1 MQIIAETHS
10 HTVACDH
17 AFSTLYENVRYAAR
31 SGIRFLCVTEHCPA
45 MEGAPGGMFF
55 SNLPNVIPDL
65 MEGVVV
71 LKGAET
77 NIIDYEG
84 GLDLP
89 DRKLARLDWVIA
101 SYHINCLAPA
111 TEEEHTAGWLA
122 VAKNPLVDVIGHA
135 GDERYRFDVDAVVKA
150 FAENGKIVEI
160 NAHSFECRPGSAE
173 NCRRIAESCKK
184 YGGRVVCSSDAHFFT
199 QIGNVGAAVEML
211 EEIGF
216 PEELV
221 MNADYGRFLALARE
235 KSGRPLI

>member
-1 MQIIAETHS
+1 ME
-10 HTVACDH
+10 
-17 AFSTLYENVRYAAR
+17 AAR
-31 SGIRFLCVTEHCPA
+31 AI
-45 MEGAPGGMFF
+45 GAG
-55 SNLPNVIPDL
+55 NLRIIWHRILPNSILRPAIELVTGIHLGP
-65 MEGVVV
+65 
-71 LKGAET
+71 
-77 NIIDYEG
+77 
-84 GLDLP
+84 
-89 DRKLARLDWVIA
+89 AR
-101 SYHINCLAPA
+101 SPLAPA

-184 YGGRVVCSSDAHFFT
+184 YGVRVVCSSDAHFFT

>member
-1 MQIIAETHS
+1 MATKFIVPLQKLIRDFNLEVVYLPEDAAGISISTPEVNRPGLQLSGFFDYFDHQRMQILGKSEF
-10 HTVACDH
+10 
-17 AFSTLYENVRYAAR
+17 AF
-31 SGIRFLCVTEHCPA
+31 
-45 MEGAPGGMFF
+45 
-55 SNLPNVIPDL
+55 
-65 MEGVVV
+65 
-71 LKGAET
+71 
-77 NIIDYEG
+77 
-84 GLDLP
+84 LDQF
-89 DRKLARLDWVIA
+89 D
-101 SYHINCLAPA
+101 
-111 TEEEHTAGWLA
+111 EEERT
-122 VAKNPLVDVIGHA
+122 
-135 GDERYRFDVDAVVKA
+135 RRVDAVVKA

-184 YGGRVVCSSDAHFFT
+184 YGVRVVCSSDAHFFT

>member
-135 GDERYRFDVDAVVKA
+135 GDER
-150 FAENGKIVEI
+150 
-160 NAHSFECRPGSAE
+160 
-173 NCRRIAESCKK
+173 
-184 YGGRVVCSSDAHFFT
+184 
-199 QIGNVGAAVEML
+199 
-211 EEIGF
+211 
-216 PEELV
+216 
-221 MNADYGRFLALARE
+221 
-235 KSGRPLI
+235 